1 MQHVTARRCLS
12 LAPATMVVVKYGFDC
27 RPLIYLHLII
37 LFAGAVA
44 GAVMRKP
51 LNFIPCIQKPFSGI
65 Y

>member
-1 MQHVTARRCLS
+1 MQHVTARGCLS
-12 LAPATMVVVKYGFDC
+12 LAPATMKFGFDC

-51 LNFIPCIQKPFSGI
+51 LNFIHCIQKPFSGI